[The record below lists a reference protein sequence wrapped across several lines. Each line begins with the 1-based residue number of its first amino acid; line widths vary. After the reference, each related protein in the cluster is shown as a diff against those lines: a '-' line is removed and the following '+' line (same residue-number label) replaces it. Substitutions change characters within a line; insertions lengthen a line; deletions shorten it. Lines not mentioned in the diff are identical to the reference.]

1 MAVGYFFDTY
11 AIIEIL
17 RKSKDYARFSETT
30 ITTSLLNIGELF
42 YDFLKNGNK
51 NDGMFFCTKLQENC
65 LNVNLELLMKAVEFR
80 FENKGKNLS
89 YIDCIGYVL
98 AKENGLIFVTGDNAF
113 KGMENVEFVK

>member
-51 NDGMFFCTKLQENC
+51 NDGMFFCTKLKENC
-65 LNVNLELLMKAVEFR
+65 MNVNLELLMKAVEFR

-113 KGMENVEFVK
+113 KG